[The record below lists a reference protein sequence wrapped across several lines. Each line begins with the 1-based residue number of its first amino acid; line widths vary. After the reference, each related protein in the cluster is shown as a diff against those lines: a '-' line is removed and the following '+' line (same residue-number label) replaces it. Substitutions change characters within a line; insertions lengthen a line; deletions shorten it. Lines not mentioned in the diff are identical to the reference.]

1 MQYQVPQFTDVEDKI
16 FGPLTLRQFVYIAG
30 SAGLGFLLWRTLPSF
45 IAAPLGL
52 GIVGFGVALAFIQ
65 INKKPLIYIIEAAFM
80 YVIKG
85 KLYLWR
91 VRRED
96 TKGGKKTQGAS
107 LAQQQQQPVMPELSA
122 NKLKSLAWS
131 LDINEHV
138 GVERERDER
147 EAPVPRV

>member
-30 SAGLGFLLWRTLPSF
+30 SAGLGFLLWRTFPTV
-45 IAAPLGL
+45 IAIPLGL
-52 GIVGFGVALAFIQ
+52 GAVGFGVALAFIQ
-65 INKKPLIYIIEAAFM
+65 VNKKPLIYIIEAAFM
-80 YVIKG
+80 YVVKS

-91 VRRED
+91 IQRSH
-96 TKGGKKTQGAS
+96 TKKESTRSNAP
-107 LAQQQQQPVMPELSA
+107 LPPEQQVMPELSA

-138 GVERERDER
+138 QVERAHDD
-147 EAPVPRV
+147 RVDHN